1 MELLRKIVNNNFFR
15 SGICGAICVAL
26 FINGSINYAEFA
38 VGVGVREF
46 LLAFK
51 K

>member
-1 MELLRKIVNNNFFR
+1 MKILNKLVNNKFFR
-15 SGICGAICVAL
+15 SGVVGGICIAL
-26 FINGSINYAEFA
+26 FLNGSINYAWFA
-38 VGVGVREF
+38 GGVGIREF

>member
-1 MELLRKIVNNNFFR
+1 MEVISKIINNKLYRAAVVGLICATLL
-15 SGICGAICVAL
+15 
-26 FINGSINYAEFA
+26 INGSINYAWFA
-38 VGVGVREF
+38 GGIAVREF

>member
-1 MELLRKIVNNNFFR
+1 MGVISKIINNKLYR
-15 SGICGAICVAL
+15 SAVVGVICVTL
-26 FINGSINYAEFA
+26 LINGSINYACFA
-38 VGVGVREF
+38 GGIAVREF

>member
-1 MELLRKIVNNNFFR
+1 MEIIKKIVNNKLFR
-15 SGICGAICVAL
+15 SGVVGGICIAL
-26 FINGSINYAEFA
+26 FLNGSINYAWFA
-38 VGVGVREF
+38 GGIGIREF